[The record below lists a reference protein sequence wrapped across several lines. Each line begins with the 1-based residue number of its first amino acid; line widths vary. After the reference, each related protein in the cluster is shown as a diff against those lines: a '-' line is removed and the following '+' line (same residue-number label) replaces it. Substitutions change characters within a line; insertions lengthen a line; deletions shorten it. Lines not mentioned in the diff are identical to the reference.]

1 MSGFIYLVEDERSII
16 TLLKY
21 NLEKEGYKFEF
32 SDSGEEALKSIRK
45 KNPDL
50 VLLDWMLPDLSG
62 IDICKQIKKDNKLK
76 SIPVIMLT
84 AKSEEHDKIEDLK
97 RVQMIMLQNHLVIKN
112 CPLEFPPY

>member
-45 KNPDL
+45 KKSR
-50 VLLDWMLPDLSG
+50 SG
-62 IDICKQIKKDNKLK
+62 IVRLDVTRSFWN
-76 SIPVIMLT
+76 
-84 AKSEEHDKIEDLK
+84 
-97 RVQMIMLQNHLVIKN
+97 
-112 CPLEFPPY
+112 